1 MGVVILVR
9 LYICEFWVKI
19 KCMKTGGIYWK
30 LSVQMLVDI
39 FSTALSL
46 YLPKLLHK
54 ILVSSYWWWYV
65 PKLINIII
73 LRWHLFWYISYLIL
87 NIYPTK
93 PGSMLLTY
101 TCNGPCRLSRG
112 LILILLICVYG
123 NINFTLGQVRL
134 GYWYKGI
141 VGIGPQG

>member
-19 KCMKTGGIYWK
+19 KCMKTGGIYWN

-73 LRWHLFWYISYLIL
+73 YRWHLFWYISYLIL

-101 TCNGPCRLSRG
+101 NFNDPCRRLWH
-112 LILILLICVYG
+112 LIQEFRTDCFFICFWKSWFVTLIS
-123 NINFTLGQVRL
+123 RL
-134 GYWYKGI
+134 GY
-141 VGIGPQG
+141 VRLLAPQE